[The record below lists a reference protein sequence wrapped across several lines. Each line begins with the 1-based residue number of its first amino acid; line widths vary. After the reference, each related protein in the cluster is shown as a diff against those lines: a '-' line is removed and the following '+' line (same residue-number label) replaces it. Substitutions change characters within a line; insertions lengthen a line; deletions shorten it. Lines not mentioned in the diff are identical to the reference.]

1 MIFCLLKENRNIN
14 LILISNRSII
24 NKKVLNLKKNNL
36 IEIPKWPIYFKFLP
50 CSFFICLIF
59 PLSSLFSYK
68 RNIFWGPSFFIPLF
82 GKFNS
87 FLTIH
92 DLVFKLFPYTQN
104 IFAKHFGNK
113 FIFLS
118 MLKAK
123 KILSVSNITSIK
135 INEFYPNLKNKV
147 SIISC
152 GSDFVNL
159 NKLDL
164 NYKNWVFKFKK
175 KNYILYVGSI
185 EPRKNL
191 ISLLEAFQIL
201 SKTNKDLL
209 LVIVAPKSWNSH
221 EFFKRLNTSPVKEKI
236 IILNLISDYDL
247 YSLYSNSL
255 CSILPS
261 YYEGFGLTAIEA
273 LISGSSLI
281 CTTEC
286 ELPFL
291 VKDKVINNLSFFNPY
306 KDNLSEVLKDHLSK
320 KDLNL
325 PYNEKSLNLPNW
337 EKSAKKLYK
346 FFIIEKNLL
355 NKI

>member
-14 LILISNRSII
+14 FILISNRSII
-24 NKKVLNLKKNNL
+24 NKKILNLKKNNL

-68 RNIFWGPSFFIPLF
+68 KNIFWGPSFFIPLF

-104 IFAKHFGNK
+104 MFAKYFGNK

-147 SIISC
+147 FIISC

-325 PYNEKSLNLPNW
+325 PYSEKSLNLPNW

-346 FFIIEKNLL
+346 FFVIEKNLL